1 MCVWFFGGLGVYF
14 VFFSDNLLNCF
25 LFIDNF
31 DIIIEKKKNQNKLK
45 TNLSGISKK
54 KCSIIFRLKLIQ
66 IVWKID
72 LLSSYRIELTCTKYD
87 IYTILTNL
95 TSESTDTPPP
105 HYSTLIRWREQLTFL
120 ESICQDPII
129 PYLAKRTKC
138 KYYKHQIST
147 AREPWFVYKIL
158 PSFKSSPWW
167 SRLSILLKF
176 AFSWQL
182 WLIWL
187 PEIDPQPM

>member
-105 HYSTLIRWREQLTFL
+105 LFYLDKMARTIN
-120 ESICQDPII
+120 I
-129 PYLAKRTKC
+129 PWEYLSGSNHT
-138 KYYKHQIST
+138 I
-147 AREPWFVYKIL
+147 
-158 PSFKSSPWW
+158 PSQADK
-167 SRLSILLKF
+167 
-176 AFSWQL
+176 
-182 WLIWL
+182 
-187 PEIDPQPM
+187 M